1 MSQPLELHDQ
11 RLVDDLH
18 HSSVFNSKY
27 AFVFGLAHDLSTKGA
42 ISHENMVELLKLTNA
57 ALFVLHIEVQNNE
70 AEKRYEARKEAE
82 RIAAHQALTEEVER
96 RRAELDAVLELREVA
111 PFAPVEIPD
120 WLRDLSIDNEG
131 GDNGTV

>member
-1 MSQPLELHDQ
+1 MTHPIELHDQ

-27 AFVFGLAHDLSTKGA
+27 AFIFGLAHDLSIKGA
-42 ISHENMVELLKLTNA
+42 IKYEDMVKLLQLTNA

-70 AEKRYEARKEAE
+70 AEKRYEERKEAE

-120 WLRDLSIDNEG
+120 WLRDLSIDDIG
-131 GDNGTV
+131 GDNGAV